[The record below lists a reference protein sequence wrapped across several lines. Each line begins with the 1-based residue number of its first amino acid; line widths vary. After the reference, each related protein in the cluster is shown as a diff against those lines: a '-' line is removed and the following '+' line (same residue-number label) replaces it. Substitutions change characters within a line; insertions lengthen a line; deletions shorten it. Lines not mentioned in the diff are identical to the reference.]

1 MLFAGEAEAGRLAG
15 VRGKGAGLGGST
27 ISPADLGGDWDTS
40 TGKAVETMG
49 TAGGLE
55 AETRVTGGEMGAE
68 GAAEEACGGLT
79 GAFGEAT
86 GLEAGIMGG

>member
-1 MLFAGEAEAGRLAG
+1 MLFAGEAEAGRSAG

-27 ISPADLGGDWDTS
+27 ISPAELGGDWDTS

-55 AETRVTGGEMGAE
+55 AETRDTGGEM

-79 GAFGEAT
+79 GAFGEAS